1 MWYVVDILFAQP
13 PREDEAIVQCESC
26 DVLFEAPS
34 ALIAYDKAVKW
45 AKEKERDDNF
55 KYVGIHHLWFLEEEQ
70 PGDGSE
76 IGGNFFEEEN
86 LWERVDEFIPDPKE
100 IRTIKAEENPDVPI
114 GDLMSEE
121 DKDRLDQLFREE

>member
-13 PREDEAIVQCESC
+13 LRKDEATVQCESC

-45 AKEKERDDNF
+45 AKENEKDNNF
-55 KYVGIHHLWFLEEEQ
+55 KYVGIHHLYSLEEEQ

-76 IGGNFFEEEN
+76 IGGNFFEEED

-100 IRTIKAEENPDVPI
+100 IRTIKGEENPDVPI

-121 DKDRLDQLFREE
+121 DTKRLEKLFGEE

>member
-1 MWYVVDILFAQP
+1 MWYVVDILFAQLP
-13 PREDEAIVQCESC
+13 KEDETIVQCEAC

-34 ALIAYDKAVKW
+34 GLIAYDKAVKW
-45 AKEKERDDNF
+45 AKEHERDNNF
-55 KYVGIHHLWFLEEEQ
+55 KYVGIHHLWSLEEEQ

-100 IRTIKAEENPDVPI
+100 IRTIKGEENPDVTI
-114 GDLMSEE
+114 GDLMTEE
-121 DKDRLDQLFREE
+121 DKDRLDKLFREE